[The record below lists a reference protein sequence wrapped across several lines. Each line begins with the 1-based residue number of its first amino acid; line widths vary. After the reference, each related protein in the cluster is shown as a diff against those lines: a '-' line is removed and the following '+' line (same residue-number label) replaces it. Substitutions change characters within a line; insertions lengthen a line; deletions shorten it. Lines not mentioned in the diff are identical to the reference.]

1 MEGITMPLFEGQEH
15 YQRLMKLAMDTSW
28 SGILIADREGQY
40 LFANRRYEELTGWSN
55 EVVQELDSQVLG
67 QYLIREKVSTV
78 DLVLQQKKEVLLV
91 QSSSC
96 DERIFLVRGVPY
108 FDQSGVVAYVICHLL
123 ELSALQH
130 YTNSLESSRRKSQ
143 HVFEDFVKIADQN
156 GAYSEKIIFRSQ
168 AMYQVME
175 QINLVAQTDATVLIR
190 GESGVGK
197 ELFAKR
203 LHDAS
208 SRRGQPFIRLNCS
221 AIPDALLESELFG
234 YEAGAFTGGSAKGK
248 KGLLEHANRGTML
261 LDEIGTMPVSLQSK
275 LLRVLQEREYTKLG
289 GHEPIQADVRF
300 IAATNADLEG
310 MVREGSFREDLYYRL
325 NIIPIR
331 IPPLRERKEDIPVL
345 VRHFIRQ
352 LNSKYQLRKAV
363 SPEAMEV
370 IAQRPFPGNVRQLR
384 NFLERMALLSA
395 NDCLTREDVDRFY
408 SSETLQDLSPEPF
421 TFGKRSLQ
429 EMMDAYEKYILTEY
443 KKRFKSS
450 YKVAEQLG
458 TNQSTISRKFRKY
471 QI

>member
-108 FDQSGVVAYVICHLL
+108 FDQSGAVAYVICHLL

-130 YTNSLESSRRKSQ
+130 YTDSLESSRRKSQ

-234 YEAGAFTGGSAKGK
+234 YEAGAFTGWSAKGK
-248 KGLLEHANRGTML
+248 KGLLEHANRGL
-261 LDEIGTMPVSLQSK
+261 LFEYAGGVMQNYITPPFCWTLRSGNRRHSCARRDSFGLSFFQFAEIIFVK
-275 LLRVLQEREYTKLG
+275 KWKK
-289 GHEPIQADVRF
+289 F
-300 IAATNADLEG
+300 
-310 MVREGSFREDLYYRL
+310 LYY
-325 NIIPIR
+325 
-331 IPPLRERKEDIPVL
+331 PLEVL
-345 VRHFIRQ
+345 LMPELLIDGQ
-352 LNSKYQLRKAV
+352 KAG
-363 SPEAMEV
+363 EA
-370 IAQRPFPGNVRQLR
+370 
-384 NFLERMALLSA
+384 
-395 NDCLTREDVDRFY
+395 LT
-408 SSETLQDLSPEPF
+408 
-421 TFGKRSLQ
+421 
-429 EMMDAYEKYILTEY
+429 
-443 KKRFKSS
+443 KSS
-450 YKVAEQLG
+450 LPWGALALFLLWGLPHILWHGIPDGLVSACRAFPYSVPFYASCKHAG
-458 TNQSTISRKFRKY
+458 TSYLRAC
-471 QI
+471 